1 VINDDGR
8 YHRYQKNYRENG
20 NGRRRTE
27 NCGSFHAVKHKPQ
40 LLMNVAHGTPVRY
53 PFVMNRQQF
62 LRAGALAALS
72 VAVLPAMPAR
82 AIPIVGGSGL
92 VPNAANLASY
102 IRANY
107 PGVLSIG
114 GVRADP
120 LPDHPSGRAIDIMV
134 GGNTNLGNAIH
145 ADILSQSGNFG
156 VSYTLWQ
163 VAAHYDHIHV
173 TVN

>member
-1 VINDDGR
+1 
-8 YHRYQKNYRENG
+8 
-20 NGRRRTE
+20 
-27 NCGSFHAVKHKPQ
+27 
-40 LLMNVAHGTPVRY
+40 
-53 PFVMNRQQF
+53 MNRQTF
-62 LRAGALAALS
+62 IRSGLSGLLLAGLAPTVLAPAAH
-72 VAVLPAMPAR
+72 AVPL
-82 AIPIVGGSGL
+82 VGGSGL

-114 GVRADP
+114 GVRSDP
-120 LPDHPSGRAIDIMV
+120 YPDHPSGRAIDIMV
-134 GGNTNLGNAIH
+134 GGNTSLGNAIH
-145 ADILSQSGNFG
+145 ADILGQSGNFG

>member
-1 VINDDGR
+1 M
-8 YHRYQKNYRENG
+8 
-20 NGRRRTE
+20 
-27 NCGSFHAVKHKPQ
+27 KHKPR
-40 LLMNVAHGTPVRY
+40 LLMIVAHDALVRY
-53 PFVMNRQQF
+53 PFVMNRQRF
-62 LRAGALAALS
+62 LRAGALAALGT
-72 VAVLPAMPAR
+72 ALLPAMPAR
-82 AIPIVGGSGL
+82 AVPLVGGSGL

-120 LPDHPSGRAIDIMV
+120 YPDHPSGRAIDIMV
-134 GGNTNLGNAIH
+134 GGNASLGNAIH

>member
-1 VINDDGR
+1 
-8 YHRYQKNYRENG
+8 
-20 NGRRRTE
+20 
-27 NCGSFHAVKHKPQ
+27 
-40 LLMNVAHGTPVRY
+40 
-53 PFVMNRQQF
+53 MNRQTF
-62 LRAGALAALS
+62 IRSGLSGLLLGTLAPTALAQPAH
-72 VAVLPAMPAR
+72 AVPL
-82 AIPIVGGSGL
+82 VGGGGL

-102 IRANY
+102 IRNTY

-134 GGNTNLGNAIH
+134 GGNTGLGNAIH
-145 ADILSQSGNFG
+145 ADIMGQRGNFG

-173 TVN
+173 TVS